1 MICSKKQILY
11 ALLAFVLG
19 LSSNWIGGKTMKI
32 YDVNKSLFYKDISI
46 ALFVVGTLAIAYGI
60 LSIILRNNPHFC
72 ALTQF

>member
-11 ALLAFVLG
+11 ALLSFVFG
-19 LSSNWIGGKTMKI
+19 LSSNWIGGKTMKM
-32 YDVNKSLFYKDISI
+32 YDVNKITFYKDISI

-72 ALTQF
+72 ALTQ

>member
-32 YDVNKSLFYKDISI
+32 YDGNKITFYKDISI
-46 ALFVVGTLAIAYGI
+46 ALFVVGTLSLAYGI

-72 ALTQF
+72 ALTQ

>member
-19 LSSNWIGGKTMKI
+19 LSSNWIGGKTMKM
-32 YDVNKSLFYKDISI
+32 YDVNKITFYKDISI

-72 ALTQF
+72 ALTQ